1 MPILSQSTDPILL
14 RRAQPHRLSIMDCG
28 QMFCLS
34 GFVRNSWLQ
43 SRPHTWSRSRFEL
56 RERPRCTYSPTA
68 FAPQVYGLKF
78 HRAPNKL
85 CFSAV
90 ALKSTC
96 LDRKISG
103 SRFYTAVTQ
112 RPPGME
118 ILLSP
123 VTSRAFSRPYIQTLK
138 KHLDLSSCVRLIGS
152 RSVFIVLS

>member
-1 MPILSQSTDPILL
+1 MKKLLPQQREIAHPILSQSTDPVLL
-14 RRAQPHRLSIMDCG
+14 RRAQPHRPSIMGCG

-78 HRAPNKL
+78 HREPNKL

-96 LDRKISG
+96 VDRKISG
-103 SRFYTAVTQ
+103 SRFYTSCDSEASSDTPQ
-112 RPPGME
+112 
-118 ILLSP
+118 SC
-123 VTSRAFSRPYIQTLK
+123 
-138 KHLDLSSCVRLIGS
+138 DLA
-152 RSVFIVLS
+152 VLSHFHTFKL